1 VRYSNELESI
11 SKTIRKNP
19 EEMNMKKVLAACL
32 TMAFVLTVALYAFA
46 AEPNRDAIKKKVDD
60 TVAALDGGKTAA
72 DFSAAA
78 KEDPYIFRMKGDG
91 TMEVHPALAGQ
102 NIRGSMEPVYKELV
116 KADATG
122 LWVKYQNWDG
132 KEKNTYVRKT
142 KDGLIVGCGY

>member
-1 VRYSNELESI
+1 
-11 SKTIRKNP
+11 
-19 EEMNMKKVLAACL
+19 
-32 TMAFVLTVALYAFA
+32 
-46 AEPNRDAIKKKVDD
+46 
-60 TVAALDGGKTAA
+60 VAALDGGKTAA

-78 KEDPYIFRMKGDG
+78 KEDPYIFIMKGDG
-91 TMEVHPALAGQ
+91 TMEVHPSLTGQ
-102 NIRGSMEPVYKELV
+102 SIKSSMEPIYKELV